1 MKRKLIKVIS
11 LGFLGIILG
20 LLMNG
25 CFTSQNNLSNTSGLT
40 GNNDKSIITSSS
52 SENSSLAQE
61 TLEKRSENIPVL
73 YYHSVMVEPGNEL
86 RIPPEQFE
94 VQIRYLSEYGYHV
107 ISLDQLY
114 QFYYTNGTLPDN
126 PVVITFDDGYED
138 NYTNAYPILKKYG
151 YTATVFAVT
160 SYISSK
166 GYMSWDQLQELE
178 DNGWQ
183 IEGHTINHPYLV
195 KDKLSTASLKRELRE
210 AKDILEKRFGRSV
223 RFFAYPYGDYN
234 ANVVR
239 EVKEAGY
246 LMAFTTERG
255 WANRNNPMLVHR
267 VYCFAD
273 MGIEEFARRL
283 QNSQY

>member
-1 MKRKLIKVIS
+1 VKRKIFKVTG
-11 LGFLGIILG
+11 LWFLGIIFG

-25 CFTSQNNLSNTSGLT
+25 CFTSSKNISNTLDLKE
-40 GNNDKSIITSSS
+40 NNDNLIISASS
-52 SENSSLAQE
+52 SENNCSAQE

-94 VQIRYLSEYGYHV
+94 AQIRYLFEHSYHV

-114 QFYYTNGTLPDN
+114 QFYYANGTLPEN

-138 NYTNAYPILKKYG
+138 NYINAYPVLKKYG

-160 SYISSK
+160 NFVSSK
-166 GYMSWDQLQELE
+166 GYMSWEQLQELAE
-178 DNGWQ
+178 KGWQ

-195 KDKLSTASLKRELRE
+195 KDKLGTAELKRELRE
-210 AKDILEKRFGRSV
+210 AKDILEKRIGCSV

-234 ANVVR
+234 ADVVR

-255 WANRNNPMLVHR
+255 WANRNNSMLVHR
-267 VYCFAD
+267 VYCFAN

-283 QNSQY
+283 KNPQY

>member
-1 MKRKLIKVIS
+1 VKRISVKLTG
-11 LGFLGIILG
+11 LWFLVIILG
-20 LLMNG
+20 LLING
-25 CFTSQNNLSNTSGLT
+25 CLTSSNNMSNTIDSKE
-40 GNNDKSIITSSS
+40 NNNNSMITSSS
-52 SENSSLAQE
+52 SENTSLAQE

-94 VQIRYLSEYGYHV
+94 AQIKYLSEHDYHV

-114 QFYYTNGTLPDN
+114 RFYYENGTLPKN

-151 YTATVFAVT
+151 YNATVFAVT

-178 DNGWQ
+178 DKGWQ
-183 IEGHTINHPYLV
+183 IEGHTVNHPHLG
-195 KDKLSTASLKRELRE
+195 KDKLSNTDLKRELRE

-234 ANVVR
+234 TDIVG

-255 WANRNNPMLVHR
+255 WANKNNSMLVHR
-267 VYCFAD
+267 VYCFAE

-283 QNSQY
+283 QNPLY